1 MKILNYCCKLRIYD
15 TFDMPMAAMFI
26 QSDIKRASP
35 SQLAQ
40 DRNTDINEESQT
52 GHVFQRVA
60 FDYR

>member
-1 MKILNYCCKLRIYD
+1 MKILNSCCKLRKYD

-26 QSDIKRASP
+26 QSDLKRTPP

-40 DRNTDINEESQT
+40 DRKPDIHKESQT
-52 GHVFQRVA
+52 GHVFQRVV